1 MEENAQNIPNTPNIE
16 NTEDKRITLP
26 NSPYARA
33 TFFSP
38 VVRVL
43 PKISRNSYCPLNNV
57 KFKKCCGASGQDY
70 CTKAKENL
78 ENYVNELKDKNED
91 NDKSS

>member
-1 MEENAQNIPNTPNIE
+1 MEENAQNIS
-16 NTEDKRITLP
+16 NTENQGDKKITLP

-43 PKISRNSYCPLNNV
+43 PKISRNSYCPLNNI

-78 ENYVNELKDKNED
+78 ENYVNELREKH

>member
-1 MEENAQNIPNTPNIE
+1 MEENAQNTPNIP
-16 NTEDKRITLP
+16 NIEDKRITLP
-26 NSPYARA
+26 DNPYARA
-33 TFFSP
+33 TPFSP

-78 ENYVNELKDKNED
+78 ENYVNDLRTKD

>member
-1 MEENAQNIPNTPNIE
+1 MNEEKLPEKIV
-16 NTEDKRITLP
+16 LP
-26 NSPYARA
+26 NNPYARA
-33 TFFSP
+33 TPFSP

-43 PKISRNSYCPLNNV
+43 AKIGRNTRCPIEGK
-57 KFKKCCGASGQDY
+57 KFKDCCGKSGQDF

-78 ENYVNELKDKNED
+78 ENYVNELREKH

>member
-1 MEENAQNIPNTPNIE
+1 MNENQDSPKE
-16 NTEDKRITLP
+16 NKQKKITLP
-26 NSPYARA
+26 HNPYARA
-33 TFFSP
+33 TPLDP

-43 PKISRNSYCPLNNV
+43 PKIGRNTRCPLENK
-57 KFKKCCGASGQDY
+57 KFKNCCGASGQDF

-78 ENYVNELKDKNED
+78 ENYVNELREKH

>member
-1 MEENAQNIPNTPNIE
+1 MNENQDISKE
-16 NTEDKRITLP
+16 NKKEKITLP
-26 NSPYARA
+26 HNPYARA
-33 TFFSP
+33 TPFSP

-57 KFKKCCGASGQDY
+57 KFKNCCGKSGQDF

-78 ENYVNELKDKNED
+78 ENYVNDLRTKD